1 EGRVVAEA
9 LRDVPRHPA
18 SEGFELDGQL
28 PVVQRRE
35 WCDAPLEQPIDQPG
49 VVIERGD
56 VGRAG
61 ATGLNARPRN
71 REAVPVHSQSGDEL
85 DVIGG
90 ASVTVARGLGCAR
103 VDDGAW
109 LIDEVVPD
117 GAATPVG

>member
-1 EGRVVAEA
+1 
-9 LRDVPRHPA
+9 
-18 SEGFELDGQL
+18 
-28 PVVQRRE
+28 
-35 WCDAPLEQPIDQPG
+35 
-49 VVIERGD
+49 ERGD

-90 ASVTVARGLGCAR
+90 ASVAVARGLGCAR

-117 GAATPVG
+117 GAATPVGSARTLDLKGRCGRRPAQGRQSDSGLWGGHGS